1 MKPDLG
7 PWIRVVMTEGFFV
20 RLGPISVELPI
31 RVERLLSI
39 QGHDA
44 DIPVEMLASELV
56 AYLEERP
63 SEYEPYRLVLA
74 ELAMSVGTEAGK
86 AGDNVRAALW
96 LGRSV
101 AARGDDPY
109 CLANYAAALVRS
121 GRPREALE
129 VCDRIR
135 RLPMPRGIGSALLA
149 LQREC
154 AGAIAEGSGEP
165 VS

>member
-1 MKPDLG
+1 M
-7 PWIRVVMTEGFFV
+7 

-56 AYLEERP
+56 TYLEERP
-63 SEYEPYRLVLA
+63 S
-74 ELAMSVGTEAGK
+74 
-86 AGDNVRAALW
+86 
-96 LGRSV
+96 
-101 AARGDDPY
+101 GDDPY

-135 RLPMPRGIGSALLA
+135 RLPMPRGIGFALLA

-154 AGAIAEGSGEP
+154 ASAIADEGSREP